1 MVFAK
6 IKKVIEADVDL
17 SIERM
22 FEGLRVTVPEFDSNS
37 VPAWSVVKVY
47 SVSLQST
54 SVETEKKSDIAN
66 VYIVSETVSD
76 RTNGSFER
84 AAICSLPH
92 TLRST
97 LNVSETPP
105 CKSYFEELVPFK

>member
-1 MVFAK
+1 MAK
-6 IKKVIEADVDL
+6 IKKVSEADEDL

-22 FEGLRVTVPEFDSNS
+22 SEEFRVTVPEFDSNS
-37 VPAWSVVKVY
+37 VPAWSEVKVY

-54 SVETEKKSDIAN
+54 SDETEKKSDIAN

-76 RTNGSFER
+76 RTNGSFET

-97 LNVSETPP
+97 LNVSKTPP
-105 CKSYFEELVPFK
+105 SKSNFEELVPFK